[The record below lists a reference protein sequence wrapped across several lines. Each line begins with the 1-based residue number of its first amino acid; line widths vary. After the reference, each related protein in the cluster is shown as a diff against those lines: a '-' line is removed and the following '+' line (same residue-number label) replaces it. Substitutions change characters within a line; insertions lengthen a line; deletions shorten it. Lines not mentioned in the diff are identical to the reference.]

1 MLKIGITLI
10 ASWLSMIIVKFNTLP
25 FEISKLDVESEF
37 VVNSYLF
44 FRISVCAV
52 ALIVKQI
59 IMIKRVWIFFIK
71 QNYCGMIVYPYGKS
85 QIASIVFTENCNF
98 YQRYY

>member
-1 MLKIGITLI
+1 VLKIGITLI
-10 ASWLSMIIVKFNTLP
+10 ASWLSIIIVKFNTLP

-52 ALIVKQI
+52 ALRVKHV
-59 IMIKRVWIFFIK
+59 IMIESAWIFFIK
-71 QNYCGMIVYPYGKS
+71 QN
-85 QIASIVFTENCNF
+85 
-98 YQRYY
+98 